1 MPKACAFRSAR
12 SFSTWSPCDPT
23 VASASSFDLT
33 MIRFNRLSRVDLYV
47 TDLARSREFY
57 EQIVGLEPVTTG
69 DGSIASYRC
78 SDDFVS
84 VRLVPG
90 KTPGLSAAAWELQDS
105 AQFEP
110 LERALR
116 SSDTTYAPVSQEEC
130 ALLRIERGLRARDP
144 HNGTTLEF
152 FTFAAPRERHVF
164 SPTSAKIMQLGHV
177 VFATP
182 KYEETVAYFERVLNF
197 ARSDAVENSITF
209 MRSFPNP
216 FHHGIGVARAE
227 KTPHFH
233 HLNFMVS
240 DIDDVG
246 RLHTRL
252 KKGRIPIVYGP
263 GRHPISTSI
272 FLYFLD
278 PDGMTLEYSFGMET
292 FPEEAAREPRLLPRR
307 PEWSDSWGSVPAPE
321 FGKVGVL

>member
-1 MPKACAFRSAR
+1 
-12 SFSTWSPCDPT
+12 
-23 VASASSFDLT
+23 

-57 EQIVGLEPVTTG
+57 ERIVGLEPVVTG
-69 DGSIASYRC
+69 DDAVASFRC
-78 SDDFVS
+78 SDDFIS

-90 KTPGLSAAAWELQDS
+90 KAAGLRAVAWELQDA

-116 SSDTTYAPVSQEEC
+116 SSQTPYEPIPQQEC
-130 ALLRIERGLRARDP
+130 ASLRIERGVRARDP
-144 HNGTTLEF
+144 HNGATLEF
-152 FTFAAPRERHVF
+152 FTFADPRQPYEF
-164 SPTSAKIMQLGHV
+164 SPTSANIMQLGHV

-182 KYEETVAYFERVLNF
+182 KYQDTVAYFEKVLNF

-216 FHHGIGVARAE
+216 FHHGIGVARGD
-227 KTPHFH
+227 TPHFH

-252 KKGRIPIVYGP
+252 KKGRVPIVYGP

-292 FPEEAAREPRLLPRR
+292 FPEDEPREPRLLPRC
-307 PEWSDSWGSVPAPE
+307 PEWSDAWGSEPAPE

>member
-1 MPKACAFRSAR
+1 
-12 SFSTWSPCDPT
+12 
-23 VASASSFDLT
+23 
-33 MIRFNRLSRVDLYV
+33 MIRFKRLSRVDLHV
-47 TDLARSREFY
+47 TNVARSRSFY
-57 EQIVGLEPVTTG
+57 EQIVGLEPVQTG
-69 DGSIASYRC
+69 DDTIASFRC

-84 VRLVPG
+84 VRLVQG
-90 KTPGLSAAAWELQDS
+90 KQAGLCAAAWELEDD

-110 LERALR
+110 LRQALD
-116 SSDTTYAPVSQEEC
+116 SSGTSFEPISREEC
-130 ALLRIERGLRARDP
+130 ISLRIGRGIRARDP
-144 HNGTTLEF
+144 YNGATLEF
-152 FTFAAPRERHVF
+152 FTVAAPRQAYVF
-164 SPTSAKIMQLGHV
+164 TPTTAKIMHLGHV
-177 VFATP
+177 VLATP
-182 KYEETVAYFERVLNF
+182 KYQETVGYFEKVLNF

-216 FHHGIGVARAE
+216 FHHGVGVASSD
-227 KTPHFH
+227 KPHFH

-252 KKGRIPIVYGP
+252 KKAQVPIVYGP

-292 FPEEAAREPRLLPRR
+292 FPEDGARKPRLLPRV
-307 PEWSDSWGSVPAPE
+307 PEWSDAWGSVPAPE
-321 FGKVGVL
+321 FGKAGVL

>member
-1 MPKACAFRSAR
+1 
-12 SFSTWSPCDPT
+12 
-23 VASASSFDLT
+23 
-33 MIRFNRLSRVDLYV
+33 MIRFNRLSRVDLHV
-47 TDLARSREFY
+47 TDLARSRSFY
-57 EQIVGLEPVTTG
+57 EQIVALQPVATG
-69 DGSIASYRC
+69 DDAVASFRC

-84 VRLVPG
+84 VRLLPG
-90 KTPGLSAAAWELQDS
+90 KSAGLRSAAWELQDA

-110 LERALR
+110 LEQTLQA
-116 SSDTTYAPVSQEEC
+116 SMTPYESISQGEC
-130 ALLRIERGLRARDP
+130 ASLRIERGLRARDP
-144 HNGTTLEF
+144 NNGVTLEF
-152 FTFAAPRERHVF
+152 FTLAAPRQTYVF
-164 SPTSAKIMQLGHV
+164 SPSTAKIMHLGHV

-182 KYEETVAYFERVLNF
+182 KYQETVGYFEKVLNF

-216 FHHGIGVARAE
+216 FHHGIGIAHGD
-227 KTPHFH
+227 TPHFH

-252 KKGRIPIVYGP
+252 KKGQVPIVYGP

-292 FPEEAAREPRLLPRR
+292 FPEEGAREPRLLPRV
-307 PEWSDSWGSVPAPE
+307 PEWSDSWGSVPEPR
-321 FGKVGVL
+321 FGKGGVL